1 MDEIIDLLDS
11 AAKSYPMKALADEIG
26 KAEST
31 LRNELTE
38 QPGYKTG
45 LRTAIKIWDKTRDL
59 RALDMIES
67 RCGRVAF
74 VIPTLECGSAD
85 VLRLEASAVKEFGE
99 QMEIISKSIADGRVS
114 RSEAKKC
121 VKEVIQAITALARI
135 KMCLEGFTGDRP

>member
-11 AAKSYPMKALADEIG
+11 AAKSYPMKALADDIG

-45 LRTAIKIWDKTRDL
+45 LRTAIKIWDKTGD
-59 RALDMIES
+59 
-67 RCGRVAF
+67 
-74 VIPTLECGSAD
+74 
-85 VLRLEASAVKEFGE
+85 
-99 QMEIISKSIADGRVS
+99 
-114 RSEAKKC
+114 SEANKC

-135 KMCLEGFTGDRP
+135 KMCLEGFTGERP